1 METPVATRKPTQAG
15 LQNVLVAVGPT
26 DSDRLDRLVE
36 ETVDVAG
43 PTGATVVL
51 AHIFSPEDFEDR
63 VEALG
68 FSEAANDVSPD
79 SVAVR
84 YSVIREFA
92 DRLDA
97 EGIDYEVRGT
107 VGIEDEGI
115 TALAEESE
123 ADRILVGG
131 RKRSPTGKAVFGSL
145 AQQIMLSAPCPVT
158 FVRADT
164 E

>member
-1 METPVATRKPTQAG
+1 METLVATRKPTQAG

-68 FSEAANDVSPD
+68 FDRGANDVSPD

-92 DRLDA
+92 NRLDA

-107 VGIEDEGI
+107 VGVEDEGI
-115 TALAEESE
+115 TALAEESD